1 MNRRSFITTSTT
13 LAFASLLEAAD
24 KTKLHIATN
33 TYPWGT
39 FAKREGK
46 TLLLHT
52 DELLSAIAATGIT
65 GYEPNMTKAEDFD
78 GLAARLRAHG
88 LEMRSIYVNSTLHD
102 AERASG
108 SITEVLGI
116 ARRAAEMGVKI
127 IVTNPSPIRWG
138 GPEDKTD
145 AQIMAQATALNTLG
159 AELRRLGITL
169 AYHNHDAELRQG
181 GREFHHMLT
190 ATNPD
195 DVKLCLD
202 AHWIFRGC
210 GESQVAVFDALEHYG
225 SRIVELHLRQ
235 SIGGKWSEV
244 FTAAGDLDY
253 TRLKVWLDAK
263 GIKPHLSLEQ
273 AVEKGSPHTLD
284 VSAAHRESL
293 RNVQA
298 LFSM

>member
-13 LAFASLLEAAD
+13 LAFASLLEAVD

-78 GLAARLRAHG
+78 GLAARLQAHG

-108 SITEVLGI
+108 SIAEVLGI

-202 AHWIFRGC
+202 AHWIFRGS

-235 SIGGKWSEV
+235 SVGGKWSEV

-273 AVEKGSPHTLD
+273 AVEKGSPRTLD
-284 VSAAHRESL
+284 VSAAHRASL

-298 LFSM
+298 LFSV